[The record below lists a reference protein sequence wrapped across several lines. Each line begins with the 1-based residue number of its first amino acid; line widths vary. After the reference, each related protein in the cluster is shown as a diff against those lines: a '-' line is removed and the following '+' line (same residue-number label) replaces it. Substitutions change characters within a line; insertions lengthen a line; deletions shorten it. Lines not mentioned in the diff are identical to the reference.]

1 MSFWATETDRSRDS
15 PRNAITVLVARA
27 APGPAITTDRLEAA
41 GAILDIGGRPVLD
54 TSASGGMT
62 IRLVAGRIWAQ

>member
-15 PRNAITVLVARA
+15 PLNAIAVLVARA

-54 TSASGGMT
+54 TSASGGLN
-62 IRLVAGRIWAQ
+62 IRIVAGKILAQ